1 LPEILDP
8 STKDPSTTAPR
19 FALAVIGPGLLVA
32 ATGVGA
38 GDLATAAFAG
48 GILGVAVLWAVP
60 CGALLK
66 FAINEGLARWQLATG
81 QTILE
86 GAVHHFGRVVAL
98 GFLAYL
104 LLWSFFV
111 GAALVSACGVTAGS
125 FVPAWSTTN
134 GHIAL
139 AITHSLVGLVLVWV
153 GGFKLFQRVMGVC
166 VGIMLLVVLVTAGLL
181 MPDAGVVGAGLFRP
195 SIPDTAGGV
204 DWTLA
209 VIGGVG
215 GTVTVLCYGYWI
227 RETGRT
233 KREDLRV
240 CRIDLGVGY
249 AVTALFGIAMVII
262 GSTVV
267 VSGSGA
273 DLIVS
278 LGARLEERVGSHGRW
293 LFLVGA
299 WSAVFSSLLGVWQ
312 AVPYL
317 FADAVRLL
325 KRSGAEVSTRSR
337 AYRGYLIALATV
349 PTLGLFMSFR
359 QLQKTYAVV
368 GALFVPL
375 LALALL
381 AMNDRTAWVGKDLR
395 NGWVARIA
403 LLLVLVF
410 FVYLGLRKL

>member
-1 LPEILDP
+1 
-8 STKDPSTTAPR
+8 
-19 FALAVIGPGLLVA
+19 
-32 ATGVGA
+32 
-38 GDLATAAFAG
+38 
-48 GILGVAVLWAVP
+48 
-60 CGALLK
+60 
-66 FAINEGLARWQLATG
+66 
-81 QTILE
+81 
-86 GAVHHFGRVVAL
+86 
-98 GFLAYL
+98 
-104 LLWSFFV
+104 
-111 GAALVSACGVTAGS
+111 
-125 FVPAWSTTN
+125 
-134 GHIAL
+134 
-139 AITHSLVGLVLVWV
+139 
-153 GGFKLFQRVMGVC
+153 MGVC
-166 VGIMLLVVLVTAGLL
+166 VGIMLLVVLVTAGML
-181 MPDAGVVGAGLFRP
+181 MPDAAEVGGGLFRP
-195 SIPDTAGGV
+195 SIPDVEGGV

-233 KREDLRV
+233 SREDLRV

-249 AVTALFGIAMVII
+249 AVTALFGMAMVII
-262 GSTVV
+262 GSTVA

-273 DLIVS
+273 DLIVN
-278 LGARLEERVGSHGRW
+278 LGARLEDRVGSQGRW

-325 KRSGAEVSTRSR
+325 RRGKAEVSTRST
-337 AYRGYLIALATV
+337 AYRGYLLALATV

-381 AMNDRTAWVGKDLR
+381 AMNGRTRWVGKEMRD
-395 NGWVARIA
+395 GWAARLA
-403 LLLVLVF
+403 LLLTLVF
-410 FVYLGLRKL
+410 FVYLGYIR